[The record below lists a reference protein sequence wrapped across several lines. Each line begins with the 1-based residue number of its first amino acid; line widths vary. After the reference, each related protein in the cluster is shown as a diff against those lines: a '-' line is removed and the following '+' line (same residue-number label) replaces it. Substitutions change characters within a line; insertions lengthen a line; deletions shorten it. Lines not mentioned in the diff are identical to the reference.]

1 MVYSNTCK
9 EVVVMVKKKTTE
21 QFKQEVYNLVGDEYT
36 VLGEYKNS
44 KTKVLMRHNRCNT
57 EWEVVPNNFLR
68 GTRCPTCEPNHHEKK
83 TYSQVLKEVKEQV
96 GDHYTLLS
104 NTYVNA
110 DSKLTFKHND
120 CGNVFKMSA
129 YLFLTVG
136 QRCPACRYKRGG
148 RVRNIKSKFEF
159 EDRVKREGGGEYQL
173 LTPYVNS
180 RTDVTIKHLK
190 CGKVYQVKPSKFLIG
205 QRCPYCYGNIKKSD
219 SQFKQEVYRQVDKE
233 YTVLGKYKNNKT
245 KILIRHNKCDRVFK
259 MTPDGFL
266 RGERCPYCNRSKGEL
281 MVERI
286 LKKRGVKSISQK
298 RFDDC
303 INPHS
308 NRKLPFDF
316 YLPDYNLCI
325 EYDGEQHYGPNRIFD
340 KRDSYKNRQYRDRLK
355 DKYCKDHN
363 IKLIRIPYTEST
375 EEQIM
380 NYLKSK
386 GLDLTMNKV
395 DKFSDVSF
403 MKVNPLDL
411 HGLMVNYHYLHRVVA
426 CKYAYGMY
434 YRSQLVGMVTYTH
447 VRKSLASS
455 ISPLANK
462 DNTLELS
469 RLYIKDEVS
478 QNLKNITSKFVSWT
492 LRQLKKEQDGNWFII
507 SFADQGMHHTGAIY
521 QATNFLYCGTTDSGI
536 FCYNGP
542 DKKGGKWVKGH
553 HYRFFILRSIKYRY
567 IMFLG
572 SKTFK
577 KQARKTLKFEIEP
590 YPKQDNVHYSVGDT
604 EERLIRDRQEN
615 KVYTETE
622 LLKAFPNYD
631 WNGDNEEIIK
641 PIKPKVVNK
650 VNKHFAP
657 VYAISTKT
665 NQVYQFESIRSCA
678 ETLNVGERNIKHCL
692 ADKKG
697 SLGGFVFC
705 RPDDYTPELASE
717 LVEKAKK
724 SPKYNHDF
732 IIDGNWVEGMT
743 KVREIVGASRSSIHK
758 AIDVNRREVKGHTI
772 DIPKP
777 KDIAK
782 HYKSVYQPLATYLI
796 S

>member
-1 MVYSNTCK
+1 MVRSTRR
-9 EVVVMVKKKTTE
+9 KTTK
-21 QFKQEVYNLVGDEYT
+21 QFKQEVYDLVGDEYT

-44 KTKVLMRHNRCNT
+44 KTKVLMKHNKCNT
-57 EWEVVPNNFLR
+57 EWEVIPNNFLR
-68 GTRCPTCEPNHHEKK
+68 GTRCPTCEPNHYEKK

-96 GDHYTLLS
+96 GDHYTILS
-104 NTYVNA
+104 DTYVNA
-110 DSKLTFKHND
+110 DSKLTFRHND

-148 RVRNIKSKFEF
+148 RVHNLKSKLEF
-159 EDRVKREGGGEYQL
+159 EDRVKREGGGEYQAL
-173 LTPYVNS
+173 DPYVDS
-180 RTDVTIKHLK
+180 YTQVRMKHIP
-190 CGKVYQVKPSKFLIG
+190 CGKIYSIAPYKFFSG
-205 QRCPYCYGNIKKSD
+205 RRCPYCISSNGESIIY
-219 SQFKQEVYRQVDKE
+219 Q
-233 YTVLGKYKNNKT
+233 
-245 KILIRHNKCDRVFK
+245 ILVNDFNLEPEK
-259 MTPDGFL
+259 
-266 RGERCPYCNRSKGEL
+266 
-281 MVERI
+281 
-286 LKKRGVKSISQK
+286 
-298 RFDDC
+298 
-303 INPHS
+303 
-308 NRKLPFDF
+308 DF
-316 YLPDYNLCI
+316 YHGYVLPNSLHLDFWLPKLNTAI
-325 EYDGEQHYGPNRIFD
+325 EYDGRQHFMAIEYFGGEKAFKTQQD
-340 KRDSYKNRQYRDRLK
+340 RDHKK
-355 DKYCKDHN
+355 DLYCMN
-363 IKLIRIPYTEST
+363 EGINLIRIPYTDYKYNTIKADLINLKGSKET
-375 EEQIM
+375 MTKIDKEQIEF
-380 NYLKSK
+380 K
-386 GLDLTMNKV
+386 
-395 DKFSDVSF
+395 
-403 MKVNPLDL
+403 KVNPLDL

-434 YRSQLVGMVTYTH
+434 YQNQLVGMVTYTH

-577 KQARKTLKFEIEP
+577 KQARKTLKFDVEP

-622 LLKAFPNYD
+622 LLKVFPNYD
-631 WNGDNEEIIK
+631 WNGDNGEIIK

-732 IIDGNWVEGMT
+732 IVDGNWVEGMT
-743 KVREIVGASRSSIHK
+743 KAREIVGASRSSIHK
-758 AIDVNRREVKGHTI
+758 AIDINRREVKGHTI
-772 DIPKP
+772 DIPSP

-782 HYKSVYQPLATYLI
+782 HYKSVYQPLAIYLI

>member
-1 MVYSNTCK
+1 MNK
-9 EVVVMVKKKTTE
+9 I
-21 QFKQEVYNLVGDEYT
+21 D
-36 VLGEYKNS
+36 
-44 KTKVLMRHNRCNT
+44 
-57 EWEVVPNNFLR
+57 
-68 GTRCPTCEPNHHEKK
+68 
-83 TYSQVLKEVKEQV
+83 KEQIE
-96 GDHYTLLS
+96 
-104 NTYVNA
+104 
-110 DSKLTFKHND
+110 FK
-120 CGNVFKMSA
+120 
-129 YLFLTVG
+129 
-136 QRCPACRYKRGG
+136 
-148 RVRNIKSKFEF
+148 
-159 EDRVKREGGGEYQL
+159 
-173 LTPYVNS
+173 
-180 RTDVTIKHLK
+180 
-190 CGKVYQVKPSKFLIG
+190 
-205 QRCPYCYGNIKKSD
+205 
-219 SQFKQEVYRQVDKE
+219 
-233 YTVLGKYKNNKT
+233 
-245 KILIRHNKCDRVFK
+245 
-259 MTPDGFL
+259 
-266 RGERCPYCNRSKGEL
+266 
-281 MVERI
+281 
-286 LKKRGVKSISQK
+286 
-298 RFDDC
+298 
-303 INPHS
+303 
-308 NRKLPFDF
+308 
-316 YLPDYNLCI
+316 
-325 EYDGEQHYGPNRIFD
+325 
-340 KRDSYKNRQYRDRLK
+340 
-355 DKYCKDHN
+355 
-363 IKLIRIPYTEST
+363 
-375 EEQIM
+375 
-380 NYLKSK
+380 
-386 GLDLTMNKV
+386 
-395 DKFSDVSF
+395 
-403 MKVNPLDL
+403 KVNPLDL

-434 YRSQLVGMVTYTH
+434 YQNQLVGMVTYTH

-577 KQARKTLKFEIEP
+577 KQARKTLKFDVES

-622 LLKAFPNYD
+622 LLKAFPDYD
-631 WNGDNEEIIK
+631 WNGDNDFKEVWKEFHDY
-641 PIKPKVVNK
+641 KVSNYGRIYSTISDRILTPFTDGKNAYLYVSLSVDGVIGRFSIHRLVAQLFLPNPHNLPYVNHKDENKKNNK
-650 VNKHFAP
+650 VTNLEWCTAKYNTHYGSNISKSVMTKYKNGNTAP

-665 NQVYQFESIRSCA
+665 NQVFSFLSIRSCA

-717 LVEKAKK
+717 LVERAKK

-732 IIDGNWVEGMT
+732 IVDGNWVEGMT
-743 KVREIVGASRSSIHK
+743 KVREIIGVSRSSIHK

-777 KDIAK
+777 KDIVN

>member
-1 MVYSNTCK
+1 MARSTRR
-9 EVVVMVKKKTTE
+9 KTTK
-21 QFKQEVYNLVGDEYT
+21 QFKQEVYDLVGDEYT

-44 KTKVLMRHNRCNT
+44 KTKVLMKHNKCNT

-96 GDHYTLLS
+96 GDHYDLLS

-110 DSKLTFKHND
+110 DSKLTFRHND

-148 RVRNIKSKFEF
+148 RVRNIKSKLEF
-159 EDRVKREGGGEYQL
+159 EDRVKREGGGEYQVL
-173 LTPYVNS
+173 DPYIDSYTQV
-180 RTDVTIKHLK
+180 RMKHIP
-190 CGKVYQVKPSKFLIG
+190 CGKIYSVAPYKFFSG
-205 QRCPYCYGNIKKSD
+205 RRCPYCISSNGESIIY
-219 SQFKQEVYRQVDKE
+219 Q
-233 YTVLGKYKNNKT
+233 
-245 KILIRHNKCDRVFK
+245 ILVNDFNLEPEK
-259 MTPDGFL
+259 
-266 RGERCPYCNRSKGEL
+266 
-281 MVERI
+281 
-286 LKKRGVKSISQK
+286 
-298 RFDDC
+298 
-303 INPHS
+303 
-308 NRKLPFDF
+308 DF
-316 YLPDYNLCI
+316 YHGYVLPNNLHLDFWLPKFNTAI
-325 EYDGEQHYGPNRIFD
+325 EYDGRQHSMAIDYFGGEKAFKTQQD
-340 KRDSYKNRQYRDRLK
+340 RDYKK
-355 DKYCKDHN
+355 DLYCAN
-363 IKLIRIPYTEST
+363 EGINLIRIPYTDYKYDTIKADLINLKGSKEIMNKIDK
-375 EEQIM
+375 EQIEF
-380 NYLKSK
+380 K
-386 GLDLTMNKV
+386 
-395 DKFSDVSF
+395 
-403 MKVNPLDL
+403 KVNPLEL
-411 HGLMVNYHYLHRVVA
+411 HELMVDYHYLHRVVA

-434 YRSQLVGMVTYTH
+434 YQNQLVGMVTYTH

-577 KQARKTLKFEIEP
+577 KKARKTLKFDIEP
-590 YPKQDNVHYSVGDT
+590 YPKQDSIHYSVGDT

-631 WNGDNEEIIK
+631 WNGDNGEVVK
-641 PIKPKVVNK
+641 PIKPKITKK

-665 NQVYQFESIRSCA
+665 LQVFQFESIRSCA
-678 ETLNVGERNIKHCL
+678 ETLGVGERNIKHCL
-692 ADKKG
+692 EDKKG

-705 RPDDYTPELASE
+705 RPDDYTLEIAKK

-724 SPKYNHDF
+724 STKYNHDF
-732 IIDGNWVEGMT
+732 IVDGNWVEGMT
-743 KVREIVGASRSSIHK
+743 KVRKIVGASRSSIHK

-772 DIPKP
+772 DIPSL
-777 KDIAK
+777 KDIVK
-782 HYKSVYQPLATYLI
+782 HYKSAYQPLATYLI

>member
-1 MVYSNTCK
+1 MTK
-9 EVVVMVKKKTTE
+9 IDQEQIGFKK
-21 QFKQEVYNLVGDEYT
+21 
-36 VLGEYKNS
+36 
-44 KTKVLMRHNRCNT
+44 
-57 EWEVVPNNFLR
+57 
-68 GTRCPTCEPNHHEKK
+68 
-83 TYSQVLKEVKEQV
+83 
-96 GDHYTLLS
+96 
-104 NTYVNA
+104 
-110 DSKLTFKHND
+110 
-120 CGNVFKMSA
+120 
-129 YLFLTVG
+129 
-136 QRCPACRYKRGG
+136 
-148 RVRNIKSKFEF
+148 
-159 EDRVKREGGGEYQL
+159 
-173 LTPYVNS
+173 VNS
-180 RTDVTIKHLK
+180 
-190 CGKVYQVKPSKFLIG
+190 
-205 QRCPYCYGNIKKSD
+205 
-219 SQFKQEVYRQVDKE
+219 
-233 YTVLGKYKNNKT
+233 
-245 KILIRHNKCDRVFK
+245 
-259 MTPDGFL
+259 
-266 RGERCPYCNRSKGEL
+266 
-281 MVERI
+281 
-286 LKKRGVKSISQK
+286 
-298 RFDDC
+298 
-303 INPHS
+303 
-308 NRKLPFDF
+308 
-316 YLPDYNLCI
+316 
-325 EYDGEQHYGPNRIFD
+325 
-340 KRDSYKNRQYRDRLK
+340 
-355 DKYCKDHN
+355 
-363 IKLIRIPYTEST
+363 
-375 EEQIM
+375 
-380 NYLKSK
+380 
-386 GLDLTMNKV
+386 
-395 DKFSDVSF
+395 
-403 MKVNPLDL
+403 LDL
-411 HGLMVNYHYLHRVVA
+411 HGLMVDYHYLHRVVA

-434 YRSQLVGMVTYTH
+434 YQNQLVGMVTYTH

-492 LRQLKKEQDGNWFII
+492 LRQLKQEQDGNWFII

-590 YPKQDNVHYSVGDT
+590 YPKQDSIHYSVGDT

-631 WNGDNEEIIK
+631 WNGDNGEVVK
-641 PIKPKVVNK
+641 PIKPKVVKK
-650 VNKHFAP
+650 VNQHFAP

-665 NQVYQFESIRSCA
+665 NQVFQFESIRSCA

-705 RPDDYTPELASE
+705 RPDDYTSELAKE
-717 LVEKAKK
+717 LVENAKK

-732 IIDGNWVEGMT
+732 IVDGNWVEGMT
-743 KVREIVGASRSSIHK
+743 KVREIVGASRSSIHR

-777 KDIAK
+777 KDIVN
-782 HYKSVYQPLATYLI
+782 HYKSVYQPLVTYLI

>member
-9 EVVVMVKKKTTE
+9 EVVVMVRSTRRKTTE
-21 QFKQEVYNLVGDEYT
+21 QFKEEVYNLVGSEYTVLSEYKNNKTKILMKHNKCGSSFYMAPSNFILQNQRCPMCSNNNRGPHKTSILFKSEVYDLVGNEYT
-36 VLGEYKNS
+36 VLGEYKN
-44 KTKVLMRHNRCNT
+44 
-57 EWEVVPNNFLR
+57 
-68 GTRCPTCEPNHHEKK
+68 
-83 TYSQVLKEVKEQV
+83 
-96 GDHYTLLS
+96 
-104 NTYVNA
+104 
-110 DSKLTFKHND
+110 
-120 CGNVFKMSA
+120 
-129 YLFLTVG
+129 
-136 QRCPACRYKRGG
+136 
-148 RVRNIKSKFEF
+148 
-159 EDRVKREGGGEYQL
+159 
-173 LTPYVNS
+173 
-180 RTDVTIKHLK
+180 
-190 CGKVYQVKPSKFLIG
+190 
-205 QRCPYCYGNIKKSD
+205 
-219 SQFKQEVYRQVDKE
+219 
-233 YTVLGKYKNNKT
+233 NKT
-245 KILIRHNKCDRVFK
+245 KILMKHNKCGSNYLVRPNDFI
-259 MTPDGFL
+259 TGY
-266 RGERCPYCNRSKGEL
+266 RCPYCNQSHGEH
-281 MVERI
+281 I
-286 LKKRGVKSISQK
+286 LSLILGTRNINYTYPYIVSGLKDRGSL
-298 RFDDC
+298 
-303 INPHS
+303 HY
-308 NRKLPFDF
+308 DF
-316 YLPDYNLCI
+316 YLPAYNILIEYQGIQHYKPIDHFGGEDQFKKQQYHDKLKRDYAKDNGYNLI
-325 EYDGEQHYGPNRIFD
+325 EV
-340 KRDSYKNRQYRDRLK
+340 
-355 DKYCKDHN
+355 
-363 IKLIRIPYTEST
+363 PYTEDT
-375 EEQIM
+375 EERVTD
-380 NYLKSK
+380 YLKSK
-386 GLDLTMNKV
+386 GLDLTMTKI
-395 DKFSDVSF
+395 DKEQIEFK
-403 MKVNPLDL
+403 KVNPLDL
-411 HGLMVNYHYLHRVVA
+411 HGLMVKYHYLHRVVA

-434 YRSQLVGMVTYTH
+434 YQNQLVGMVTYTH

-577 KQARKTLKFEIEP
+577 KQAHKTLKFDVEP
-590 YPKQDNVHYSVGDT
+590 YPKQDSVHYSVGDI

-631 WNGDNEEIIK
+631 WNGDNGEVVK
-641 PIKPKVVNK
+641 PIKPKITKK

-665 NQVYQFESIRSCA
+665 LQVFQFESIRSCA
-678 ETLNVGERNIKHCL
+678 ETLGVGERNIKHCL
-692 ADKKG
+692 EDKKG

-705 RPDDYTPELASE
+705 RPDDYTLEIAKK

-724 SPKYNHDF
+724 STKYNHDF
-732 IIDGNWVEGMT
+732 IVDGNWVEGMT

-772 DIPKP
+772 DIPSP
-777 KDIAK
+777 KDIVN
-782 HYKSVYQPLATYLI
+782 HYKSAYQPLATYLI

>member
-1 MVYSNTCK
+1 
-9 EVVVMVKKKTTE
+9 MVKKKTTE

-36 VLGEYKNS
+36 VIGEYKNS
-44 KTKVLMRHNRCNT
+44 KAKI
-57 EWEVVPNNFLR
+57 
-68 GTRCPTCEPNHHEKK
+68 
-83 TYSQVLKEVKEQV
+83 
-96 GDHYTLLS
+96 LL
-104 NTYVNA
+104 
-110 DSKLTFKHND
+110 KHNK
-120 CGNVFKMSA
+120 CNNLYRVKPNVFLS
-129 YLFLTVG
+129 
-136 QRCPACRYKRGG
+136 G
-148 RVRNIKSKFEF
+148 R
-159 EDRVKREGGGEYQL
+159 
-173 LTPYVNS
+173 
-180 RTDVTIKHLK
+180 
-190 CGKVYQVKPSKFLIG
+190 
-205 QRCPYCYGNIKKSD
+205 RCPYCSKKNRGKERRLTDYQFRKKVIAQVGNEYTFLDRYVNTRTPLLVRHNICGNTYKVSPDIFLHNKNRCPFCNKYRPKDEEYFLAYIRDNANNDYTLMEEYVNASTPVRIKHKKCGQSWRIKPTLFMQGVRCPLCNNIKGENIIVCILGLYGINYEHPKS
-219 SQFKQEVYRQVDKE
+219 FVDLYDK
-233 YTVLGKYKNNKT
+233 
-245 KILIRHNKCDRVFK
+245 H
-259 MTPDGFL
+259 
-266 RGERCPYCNRSKGEL
+266 
-281 MVERI
+281 
-286 LKKRGVKSISQK
+286 
-298 RFDDC
+298 
-303 INPHS
+303 
-308 NRKLPFDF
+308 KLHYDF
-316 YLPDYNLCI
+316 YLPDYNILI
-325 EYDGEQHYGPNRIFD
+325 EYQGIQHYKPVDHFGGEEQFKKQQYHD
-340 KRDSYKNRQYRDRLK
+340 KLKRDYAKANGY
-355 DKYCKDHN
+355 N
-363 IKLIRIPYTEST
+363 LIEIPYTEDT
-375 EEQIM
+375 EERITD
-380 NYLKSK
+380 YLKGK
-386 GLDLTMNKV
+386 GLDLTMTKI
-395 DKFSDVSF
+395 DKEQIEFK
-403 MKVNPLDL
+403 KVNPLDL
-411 HGLMVNYHYLHRVVA
+411 HGLMINYHYLHRVVA

-434 YRSQLVGMVTYTH
+434 YQNQLVGMATYTH

-590 YPKQDNVHYSVGDT
+590 YPKQDSVHYSVGDT

-622 LLKAFPNYD
+622 LLKAFPDYD
-631 WNGDNEEIIK
+631 WNGDNGEIIK

-772 DIPKP
+772 DIPSP

>member
-1 MVYSNTCK
+1 MVYSNICK
-9 EVVVMVKKKTTE
+9 EAVVMVRSTKRKTTK
-21 QFKQEVYNLVGDEYT
+21 QFKQEVYDLVGDEYT

-44 KTKVLMRHNRCNT
+44 KTKVLMKHNKCNT
-57 EWEVVPNNFLR
+57 EWKVVPNNFLR
-68 GTRCPTCEPNHHEKK
+68 GTRCPNCEPNHHEKK
-83 TYSQVLKEVKEQV
+83 TYNQVLKEIKEQV
-96 GDHYTLLS
+96 GNHYTLLS

-110 DSKLTFKHND
+110 DSKLTFRHND

-129 YLFLTVG
+129 YLFLIVG
-136 QRCPACRYKRGG
+136 QRCPACRYKRSG
-148 RVRNIKSKFEF
+148 RAHNLKSKLEF
-159 EDRVKREGGGEYQL
+159 EDRVKKEGGGEYQVL
-173 LTPYVNS
+173 DSYVDS
-180 RTDVTIKHLK
+180 YTQVRMKHIP
-190 CGKVYQVKPSKFLIG
+190 CGKIYSVAPYKFFSG
-205 QRCPYCYGNIKKSD
+205 RRCPYCISSNGESIIY
-219 SQFKQEVYRQVDKE
+219 Q
-233 YTVLGKYKNNKT
+233 
-245 KILIRHNKCDRVFK
+245 ILVNDFNLEPEK
-259 MTPDGFL
+259 
-266 RGERCPYCNRSKGEL
+266 
-281 MVERI
+281 
-286 LKKRGVKSISQK
+286 
-298 RFDDC
+298 
-303 INPHS
+303 
-308 NRKLPFDF
+308 DF
-316 YLPDYNLCI
+316 YHGYVLPNGLHLDFWLPKFNTAI
-325 EYDGEQHYGPNRIFD
+325 EYDGRQHFMAIDYFGGEESFKKQQD
-340 KRDSYKNRQYRDRLK
+340 RDRKK
-355 DKYCKDHN
+355 DLYCVN
-363 IKLIRIPYTEST
+363 EGINLIRIPYTDYKYDTIKADLIKLEGHKEAMT
-375 EEQIM
+375 KIDQEQIEF
-380 NYLKSK
+380 K
-386 GLDLTMNKV
+386 
-395 DKFSDVSF
+395 
-403 MKVNPLDL
+403 KVNSLDL
-411 HGLMVNYHYLHRVVA
+411 HELMVKYHYLHRVVA

-434 YRSQLVGMVTYTH
+434 YQNQLVGMVTYTH

-577 KQARKTLKFEIEP
+577 KKARKTLKFDIEP
-590 YPKQDNVHYSVGDT
+590 YPKQDSIHYSVGDI

-631 WNGDNEEIIK
+631 WNGDNGEVVK
-641 PIKPKVVNK
+641 PIKPKITKK

-665 NQVYQFESIRSCA
+665 LQVFQFESIRSCA
-678 ETLNVGERNIKHCL
+678 ETLGVGERNIKHCL
-692 ADKKG
+692 EDKKG

-705 RPDDYTPELASE
+705 RPDDYTLEIAKK

-724 SPKYNHDF
+724 STKYNHDF
-732 IIDGNWVEGMT
+732 IVDGNWVEGMT
-743 KVREIVGASRSSIHK
+743 KVRKIVGASRSSIHK

-772 DIPKP
+772 DIPSP
-777 KDIAK
+777 KDIVK
-782 HYKSVYQPLATYLI
+782 HYKSAYQPLATYLI